1 MERRLAAI
9 LAVDVVGF
17 SRLMGRDEAGTLARL
32 KALRGDLV
40 EPKVAAHRGRIVKL
54 MGDGALIA
62 FTSVVD
68 AVECAVDIQRGVAV
82 HEAAEPEDRRIALR
96 IGVNLGDVIIEGRDI
111 YGDGVNVAARLES
124 IAPPGGICI
133 SGTVHEHVEGK
144 LDLAFEDLGRHELK
158 NIARPVHVFR
168 VDWSRERPAPPRA
181 VHAGALM
188 SRPAVAVL
196 PFVNMSGDVAQ
207 EYFADGLS
215 EDLIT
220 ALSHWRSFPV
230 IARNST
236 FAYKSAALDVRKI
249 GQELGARYVLEGSVR
264 KAGGRV
270 RVTGQLIDAET
281 GHHIWAERFDRPLD
295 DVFAIQ
301 DELTERIAATVAP
314 ELEQV
319 ELKKA
324 AAKRTEDMTA
334 WDFYVRGMPH
344 FHEDTCESHGRAR
357 ELFERAI
364 ERDPGY
370 AEAWARLG
378 WSYLRDIGRGCT
390 DDRDGTLA
398 KGFEA
403 ARRAIALDDASA
415 VAHLCL
421 GTACV
426 WSEQVEQ
433 GLAEAERALE
443 LNPSYAHARMAIG
456 NRLDLIGRT
465 EEGITQMQN
474 GLQLDPRHPSRW
486 VYMIYIARGYVTL
499 GDYET
504 ALQWSRK
511 AVQLRPDQPDAHF
524 RLAICLA
531 HLDRVDEAR
540 AALGECERVR
550 PGFLET
556 RRGWRPYADDARNH
570 HYFAGLRRHGLID

>member
-9 LAVDVVGF
+9 LAADVVGF
-17 SRLMGRDEAGTLARL
+17 SRLMAFDEADTFARL
-32 KALRGDLV
+32 KVLRQDLV

-54 MGDGALIA
+54 MGDGALVEFA
-62 FTSVVD
+62 SVVD
-68 AVECAVDIQRGVAV
+68 AVDCAIQIQREMAEGA
-82 HEAAEPEDRRIALR
+82 AAEPEGRRIVLR

-124 IAPPGGICI
+124 LAPPGGICI
-133 SGTVHEHVEGK
+133 SGTVLEHVEGK
-144 LDLAFEDLGRHELK
+144 LDLAFEDLGRHDLK

-168 VDWSRERPAPPRA
+168 VDWDRKRPPPQA
-181 VHAGALM
+181 VRDEPLM
-188 SRPAVAVL
+188 RRPAVAVL
-196 PFVNMSGDVAQ
+196 PFVNMSGDAEQ
-207 EYFADGLS
+207 AYFSDGLS

-236 FAYKSAALDVRKI
+236 FAYKNTALDVRRV
-249 GQELGARYVLEGSVR
+249 GHELGARYVLEGSVR

-281 GHHIWAERFDRPLD
+281 GHHIWAEKFDRPLD

-301 DELTERIAATVAP
+301 DELSQRIAATVAP

-324 AAKRTEDMTA
+324 AAKRSEDLTA
-334 WDFYVRGMPH
+334 WDFYVRAMPD
-344 FHEDTCESHGRAR
+344 FHLETCEGNARAR
-357 ELFERAI
+357 ELFEYAI
-364 ERDPGY
+364 ERDPDY

-378 WSYLRDIGRGCT
+378 WTQLRDVGNGCT
-390 DDRDGTLA
+390 DDRDGTRA

-421 GTACV
+421 GTAYV
-426 WSEQVEQ
+426 WSEQLEQ

-443 LNPSYAHARMAIG
+443 LNPSYAHARMAVG

-465 EEGITQMQN
+465 EEGIAQMRS
-474 GLQLDPRHPSRW
+474 GLQLNPRDPHCW
-486 VYMIYIARGYVTL
+486 VYMIYLARGYITL
-499 GDYET
+499 GHCQT
-504 ALQWSRK
+504 ALEWSRK
-511 AVQLRPDQPDAHF
+511 AVQLRPDHPSVHH

-531 HLDRVDEAR
+531 HLGRVDEAR
-540 AALGECERVR
+540 AALDQAERLK
-550 PGFLET
+550 PGFVKS
-556 RRGWRPYADDARNH
+556 RAGWRPYADEARNA
-570 HYFAGLRRHGLID
+570 HYLAGLRRHGLMD